1 MDTNKKE
8 HPLSPE
14 LETELRTRYPLIFSV
29 EPLAAPDDPD
39 MPASPS
45 TLATWGFECGDGW
58 YELIDALCLNLQHA
72 TKDGAPQVVATQ
84 VKEKYGALS
93 FCTQGVNDEQDG
105 MIALAETMS
114 ARLCDVCGNRGRL
127 IRAGWVRCRCP
138 EHETI

>member
-1 MDTNKKE
+1 MDANRKE

-14 LETELRTRYPLIFSV
+14 LDAELRTRYPLIFSV

-138 EHETI
+138 QHETI

>member
-1 MDTNKKE
+1 MDPNRKE

-14 LETELRTRYPLIFSV
+14 LENELRTRYPLIFSV
-29 EPLAAPDDPD
+29 EPLADRGDPD

-72 TKDGAPQVVATQ
+72 TKNGAPQVVATQ
-84 VKEKYGALS
+84 VKEKFGALS
-93 FCTQGVNDEQDG
+93 FRTTGVNDEQEG

-114 ARLCDVCGNRGRL
+114 ARLCDVCGNRGKL

-138 EHETI
+138 EHEAI

>member
-1 MDTNKKE
+1 
-8 HPLSPE
+8 
-14 LETELRTRYPLIFSV
+14 
-29 EPLAAPDDPD
+29 

-138 EHETI
+138 QHETV